1 MRIMEAA
8 VLLAKCGKRKQIYGI
23 RTQKMNDGDW
33 WRTWAFPIDEHRA
46 GSEGYDLTTVHG
58 NLYHTED
65 YPGCP
70 FCGTKN
76 FVLCNK
82 CHKISCWNGES
93 RLECPWCGNDMN
105 NIVTATEKFNLS
117 GGDI

>member
-1 MRIMEAA
+1 MT
-8 VLLAKCGKRKQIYGI
+8 GI
-23 RTQKMNDGDW
+23 GGGPGHFQLMSTEQEVKD
-33 WRTWAFPIDEHRA
+33 T
-46 GSEGYDLTTVHG
+46 DLTAVQG
-58 NLYHTED
+58 NLFYTEE

-76 FVLCNK
+76 FVMCNK

>member
-1 MRIMEAA
+1 MEAA
-8 VLLAKCGKRKQIYGI
+8 VLLAKCGKRNRIYGI
-23 RTQKMNDGDW
+23 RTQKMSDGDW

-46 GSEGYDLTTVHG
+46 ESEGYDLTVVQG
-58 NLYHTED
+58 NLFYTEE

-76 FVLCNK
+76 FVMCNK